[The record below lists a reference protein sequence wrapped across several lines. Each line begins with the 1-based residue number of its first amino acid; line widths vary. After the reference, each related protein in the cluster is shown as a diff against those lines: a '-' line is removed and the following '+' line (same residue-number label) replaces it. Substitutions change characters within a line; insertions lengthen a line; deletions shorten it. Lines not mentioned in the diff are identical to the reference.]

1 MDAIGHVT
9 GHTAQVKVGHAMI
22 DLGNAKKMLI
32 NDGVFFVAD
41 TAIKPTPAHVT
52 LHLTSSLDAL
62 GDFLARDGL
71 KNFGGVQI
79 DTANIKGQTDANVTI
94 DMLLTR
100 PDQDPHVQVQAN
112 ANVTNFSIDHVL
124 GKEKLDNGSLSV
136 VYDNNALHAT
146 GQGHILGSPAS
157 IELNKPATTI
167 ITEASIAF
175 GLDDAARSR
184 LGLSLAGLNGPI
196 AVHFVGALGQADKPT
211 AQADIDFT
219 KASFDGF
226 LSSLNKSAVRPAKA
240 SFVVIGEGDHT
251 HIDQLIFDAGNGL
264 GVKGTMDID
273 ENGGVSAAHLSQFKL
288 SPSDEAR
295 LDFERGES
303 ALKIVMR
310 GAAFDA
316 HQFITRL
323 TASDRKA
330 NEQDNPR
337 DVDIDIKLNLLTGAN
352 RQNMT
357 AVDLRYSRK
366 ANTTKTFSL
375 NARQARSMVT
385 GGLKRLDDGRDVL
398 NINSGDGG
406 AFLSFLDLYKRME
419 GGQLNLQAQLR
430 DQSIDGTL
438 TVSSFVVRDEPSLR
452 RIVSEGQEKNANP
465 QLNNINT
472 QAAPFERLQINF
484 SRSNGILT
492 LRDAVM
498 YGQQI
503 GMNIDGKIDFA
514 RDAVAL
520 SGTFVPAYGINNL
533 FSKIPLFGPVLMGG
547 QHEGLFALNFRING
561 PASAPVLTVNP
572 LSAIAPGFLRKIFGV
587 LDGSLNNQLPAGS
600 VDMPMSI
607 TPQPR

>member
-1 MDAIGHVT
+1 
-9 GHTAQVKVGHAMI
+9 
-22 DLGNAKKMLI
+22 
-32 NDGVFFVAD
+32 VFFVAD
-41 TAIKPTPAHVT
+41 TAIKPTPAHMT

-184 LGLSLAGLNGPI
+184 LGLSLTGLNGPI

-226 LSSLNKSAVRPAKA
+226 LSSLNKSAGRPAKA

-251 HIDQLIFDAGNGL
+251 HIDQLNFDAGNGL

-337 DVDIDIKLNLLTGAN
+337 DVDIDIKLNQLTGAN
-352 RQNMT
+352 RQNMS

-366 ANTTKTFSL
+366 ANMTKTFSL
-375 NARQARSMVT
+375 NARQSRSMVT

-484 SRSNGILT
+484 NRSNGILT

-547 QHEGLFALNFRING
+547 QYEGLFALNFRING

-587 LDGSLNNQLPAGS
+587 LDGSINNQLPAGA